1 MQANTDGSNKP
12 SVAWIAAICLLA
24 LTISLL
30 LMVLPVDVRKN
41 PVKFAIQQDVL
52 GFARLLYV
60 EKDWKSVRIEYFD
73 SENQTTWPSTWD
85 RRFLKGVAARNWRYV
100 TPMDVI
106 GKPLGQLKPEDPVLL
121 VEFPDRR
128 ATETVL
134 RVHNI
139 VSP

>member
-12 SVAWIAAICLLA
+12 SVAWIVAICLLA

-30 LMVLPVDVRKN
+30 LMVLPVDVHKN
-41 PVKFAIQQDVL
+41 PVKFAIQQDEL
-52 GFARLLYV
+52 DFARLLYV

-85 RRFLKGVAARNWRYV
+85 RRFLKRVAARNWRYV